1 MTHPAMIEDQAALE
15 AFCERA
21 RSADFLTV
29 DTEFV
34 REKTYYPLLCL
45 VQVATADEAVAIDPL
60 AEGVDLAPLF
70 ALMAETDMPKV
81 FHAAGQDLEIFAN
94 LAGALPT
101 PLFDTQIAAMVC
113 GFGEQVGYERLAR
126 SLAGAELDKTA
137 RYTDWSRRPL
147 SETQIDYALG
157 DVTHLRK
164 VFVELTN
171 RLERDNRVS
180 WVQEEMAAI
189 ADIRRYQADVQDA
202 WRRLKPR
209 GDKPQ
214 FLNVLVSVAAW
225 RELEAQRRDVPRNR
239 IIRDDTVMEIA
250 ASAPKNAGDLGQV
263 RGYSEN
269 AARGK
274 QGQAIL
280 EAVQEGLAKPRDAAP
295 KLKKRKPLSDAAAQG
310 AALLRVLLKSR
321 AENADVAQRIVAN
334 TEELEK
340 LAEKGEGA
348 DVPALSGWRRDLF
361 GEAALELLAG
371 RLYIGFEN
379 GKVTERNDS

>member
-1 MTHPAMIEDQAALE
+1 MIEDQAALE
-15 AFCERA
+15 AFCKRA
-21 RSADFLTV
+21 ATATFLTV

-45 VQVATADEAVAIDPL
+45 VQVASDDEAVAIDPL
-60 AEGVDLAPLF
+60 APDMDLAPLL
-70 ALMAETDMPKV
+70 ALMNETSMPKV

-94 LAGALPT
+94 LAGTLPS

-113 GFGEQVGYERLAR
+113 GFGDQVGYERLAR

-147 SETQIDYALG
+147 TDTQINYALG
-157 DVTHLRK
+157 DVTHLRT

-171 RLERDNRVS
+171 RLERDGRVQ
-180 WVQEEMAAI
+180 WVEEEMAAI
-189 ADIRRYQADVQDA
+189 ADLRRYQPDVQDA

-225 RELEAQRRDVPRNR
+225 REREAQRRDVPRNR

-250 ASAPKNAGDLGQV
+250 AKTAGDLGGV
-263 RGYSEN
+263 RGYSDN

-280 EAVQEGLAKPRDAAP
+280 AAVEEGLAKPREDAP
-295 KLKKRKPLSDAAAQG
+295 KVKKRKPLSEAAAQG
-310 AALLRVLLKSR
+310 AALLRVLLKAR
-321 AENADVAQRIVAN
+321 AENAEVAQRIVAN
-334 TEELEK
+334 AEELDL
-340 LAEKGEGA
+340 LAEKGA
-348 DVPALSGWRRDLF
+348 DSEVPALSGWRYELF

-371 RLYIGFEN
+371 RLFIGVED
-379 GKVTERNDS
+379 GKVTERRQQDGD

>member
-34 REKTYYPLLCL
+34 REQTYYPLLCL

>member
-34 REKTYYPLLCL
+34 REKTYYPQLCL
-45 VQVATADEAVAIDPL
+45 VQVATNDEAVAIDPL
-60 AEGVDLAPLF
+60 AEGVDLTPLF
-70 ALMAETDMPKV
+70 ALMSQTTMPKV

-94 LAGALPT
+94 LAGELPA

-147 SETQIDYALG
+147 TETQINYALG
-157 DVTHLRK
+157 DVTHLRT
-164 VFVELTN
+164 VFVELTAQ
-171 RLERDNRVS
+171 LEREGRVA
-180 WVQEEMAAI
+180 WVQEEMNAL
-189 ADIRRYQADVQDA
+189 ADLSRYLPNVEDA

-214 FLNVLVSVAAW
+214 FLNVLVSVAKW

-239 IIRDDTVMEIA
+239 VIRDDTVMEIA
-250 ASAPKNAGDLGQV
+250 ASAPTTVGTLGGV

-280 EAVQEGLAKPRDAAP
+280 GAVQDGLAKSREDAP

-321 AENADVAQRIVAN
+321 AESAEVAQRIIAN
-334 TEELEK
+334 TEELER
-340 LAEKGEGA
+340 LAEHGPSA
-348 DVPALSGWRRDLF
+348 DVPALTGWRRELF
-361 GEAALELLAG
+361 GAAALELLAG
-371 RLYIGFEN
+371 RLFIGFED
-379 GKVTERNDS
+379 GKVSERTIP

>member
-1 MTHPAMIEDQAALE
+1 MIEDQAALE
-15 AFCERA
+15 AFCKRA
-21 RSADFLTV
+21 ATATFLTV

-45 VQVATADEAVAIDPL
+45 VQVASDDEAVAIDPL
-60 AEGVDLAPLF
+60 APDMDLAPLL
-70 ALMAETDMPKV
+70 ALMNETSMPKV

-94 LAGALPT
+94 LAGTLPS

-113 GFGEQVGYERLAR
+113 GFGDQVGYERLAR

-147 SETQIDYALG
+147 TDTQINYALG
-157 DVTHLRK
+157 DVTHLRT

-171 RLERDNRVS
+171 RLERDGRVQ
-180 WVQEEMAAI
+180 WVEEEMAAI
-189 ADIRRYQADVQDA
+189 ADLRRYQPDVQDA

-225 RELEAQRRDVPRNR
+225 REREAQRRDVPRNR

-250 ASAPKNAGDLGQV
+250 AKTAGDLGGV
-263 RGYSEN
+263 RGYSDN

-280 EAVQEGLAKPRDAAP
+280 AAVEEGLAKPREDAP
-295 KLKKRKPLSDAAAQG
+295 KVKKRKPLSEAAAQG
-310 AALLRVLLKSR
+310 AALLRVLLKAR
-321 AENADVAQRIVAN
+321 AENAEVAQRIVAN
-334 TEELEK
+334 AEELDL
-340 LAEKGEGA
+340 LAEKGA
-348 DVPALSGWRRDLF
+348 DSEVPALSGWRYELF

-371 RLYIGFEN
+371 RLFIGVEDGN
-379 GKVTERNDS
+379 VTERRQQDGD

>member
-1 MTHPAMIEDQAALE
+1 MIEDQAALE
-15 AFCERA
+15 AFCQRA
-21 RSADFLTV
+21 ASATFLTV

-45 VQVATADEAVAIDPL
+45 VQVASDDEAVAIDPL
-60 AEGVDLAPLF
+60 APDMDLAPLF
-70 ALMAETDMPKV
+70 ALMTETSMPKV

-94 LAGALPT
+94 LAGTLPS

-113 GFGEQVGYERLAR
+113 GFGDQVGYERLAR

-147 SETQIDYALG
+147 TDTQINYALG
-157 DVTHLRK
+157 DVTHLRT
-164 VFVELTN
+164 VFIELTS
-171 RLERDNRVS
+171 RLERDGRVG
-180 WVQEEMAAI
+180 WVEEEMAAV
-189 ADIRRYQADVQDA
+189 ANLSRYQPDVQDA

-250 ASAPKNAGDLGQV
+250 ASAPKTAADLGGV
-263 RGYSEN
+263 RGYSDN

-280 EAVQEGLAKPRDAAP
+280 AAVEEGLAKPRDAAP
-295 KLKKRKPLSDAAAQG
+295 KLKKRKPLSDSAAQA
-310 AALLRVLLKSR
+310 AALLRVLLKARS
-321 AENADVAQRIVAN
+321 ENADVAQRIVAN
-334 TEELEK
+334 AEELEI
-340 LAEKGEGA
+340 LAEKGLDAG
-348 DVPALSGWRRDLF
+348 VPALTGWRYDLF

-371 RLYIGFEN
+371 RLFIGVED
-379 GKVTERNDS
+379 GKVTERRQAQD

>member
-21 RSADFLTV
+21 KSADFLTV

-45 VQVATADEAVAIDPL
+45 VQVATDDEAVAIDPL
-60 AEGVDLAPLF
+60 AEGVDLTPLF
-70 ALMAETDMPKV
+70 TLMNDTDMPKV

-94 LAGALPT
+94 LSGTLPS

-126 SLAGAELDKTA
+126 ALAGAELDKTA

-147 SETQIDYALG
+147 TETQINYALG

-164 VFVELTN
+164 VFVELTAQ
-171 RLERDNRVS
+171 LEREDRVG
-180 WVQEEMAAI
+180 WVQEEMSAI
-189 ADIRRYQADVQDA
+189 ADLSRYQPNVEDA

-214 FLNVLVSVAAW
+214 FLNVLVSVAKW

-239 IIRDDTVMEIA
+239 VIRDDTVMEIA
-250 ASAPKNAGDLGQV
+250 ASAPTTAATLGQV

-269 AARGK
+269 AAKGK
-274 QGQAIL
+274 QGHAIL
-280 EAVQEGLAKPRDAAP
+280 EAIKEGLKKSRDDAP

-321 AENADVAQRIVAN
+321 AENAGVAQRIIAN
-334 TEELEK
+334 TEELER
-340 LAEKGEGA
+340 LAEDGVESGVA
-348 DVPALSGWRRDLF
+348 ALSGWRRDLF

-371 RLYIGFEN
+371 RLFIGFED
-379 GKVTERNDS
+379 GKVSERQN

>member
-1 MTHPAMIEDQAALE
+1 MTHPAMIEDQAALV

-45 VQVATADEAVAIDPL
+45 VQVATAEEAVAIDPL
-60 AEGVDLAPLF
+60 AEAMDLAPLF
-70 ALMAETDMPKV
+70 ALMTETDMPKV

-94 LAGALPT
+94 LAGALPS

-126 SLAGAELDKTA
+126 ALAGAELDKTA

-147 SETQIDYALG
+147 TETQIDYALG
-157 DVTHLRK
+157 DVTHLRT
-164 VFVELTN
+164 VFVELTD
-171 RLERDNRVS
+171 RLTRENRVG
-180 WVQEEMAAI
+180 WVQEEMAAV
-189 ADIRRYQADVQDA
+189 ADLKRYQTDVRDA

-214 FLNVLVSVAAW
+214 FLNVLVAVAAW
-225 RELEAQRRDVPRNR
+225 REREAQRRDVPRNR

-274 QGQAIL
+274 QGTAIL
-280 EAVQEGLAKPRDAAP
+280 EAVQEGLAQPRDAAP

-334 TEELEK
+334 AEELEQ
-340 LAEKGEGA
+340 LAERGAGA

-371 RLYIGFEN
+371 RLYIGFED
-379 GKVTERNDS
+379 GKVAERKTP